1 MIINII
7 KYSYLT
13 ISSISGAYIA
23 LNLNTFGHLGGP
35 ESNNNIILVGLTG
48 AILGPPLGLY
58 FLGVYIHNK
67 IF

>member
-13 ISSISGAYIA
+13 ISSISGVYIA
-23 LNLNTFGHLGGP
+23 VNLNTFGHLGGP
-35 ESNNNIILVGLTG
+35 ESNNNILVGLTG